1 MTPENAKKTRDAL
14 QAENRFLKK
23 ALLGN
28 GAGSVIVALICGW
41 LMLTQRIVIMPPAV
55 RGTYIIGAQYANAA
69 YLADQALYVLSL
81 AKSVTPQTVD
91 NNIRILLSMASDDER
106 ADLKTLWDANALQ
119 LKHDGV
125 TTVFQPTGS
134 GEVDMTHLAVK
145 VSGTEE
151 TYISG
156 KRTNS
161 QQKTY
166 LVYFHISIFG
176 RLTLVDIREAL
187 RGKNG
192 IEPLVPTE
200 QPAS

>member
-28 GAGSVIVALICGW
+28 GAGSVIVALICAW
-41 LMLTQRIVIMPPAV
+41 LVLTQRIVIMPPAV

-134 GEVDMTHLAVK
+134 GEVDMPHLAVK